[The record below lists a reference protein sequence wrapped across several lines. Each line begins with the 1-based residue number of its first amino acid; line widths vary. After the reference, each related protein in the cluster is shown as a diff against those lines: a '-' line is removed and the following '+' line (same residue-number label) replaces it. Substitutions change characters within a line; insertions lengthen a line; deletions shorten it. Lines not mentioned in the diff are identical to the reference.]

1 MTVVLAL
8 GSVRER
14 SCRLSL
20 KEVVTT
26 AELAHPTRT
35 EQEGGIPVDE
45 DTRDPIQDEPESD
58 GPRREFLTKAASAM
72 GAIAAAGV
80 GAAMLSSEAE
90 AQPRVRA
97 GAQAIIVQNTP
108 LRFERTAQG
117 QSFAMQ
123 GPEIAKVLAREG
135 LIPKEAAN
143 SATAG
148 ISIMIRK

>member
-1 MTVVLAL
+1 MD
-8 GSVRER
+8 
-14 SCRLSL
+14 
-20 KEVVTT
+20 
-26 AELAHPTRT
+26 
-35 EQEGGIPVDE
+35 Q
-45 DTRDPIQDEPESD
+45 DTREPIQDEPESD

-72 GAIAAAGV
+72 GAIAAAGL

-90 AQPRVRA
+90 AQPRVRT
-97 GAQAIIVQNTP
+97 GREAIQNTT

-117 QSFAMQ
+117 QSFIIQ

-143 SATAG
+143 SAGAG